1 MADLQ
6 QLIKNIEQWAED
18 RNLIEGSTPQKQFI
32 KLMEEFGELCAG
44 ISKNNIDMIKDSI
57 GDCFVVLTILNKQC
71 KSDLLP
77 KNWGELMVNDPIT
90 DDDLFKAVENF
101 GDKELNI
108 LLTITVGS
116 LGEFAKDILEEPSE
130 ISDLMSCFVSIG
142 AFFRLGIKECV
153 SSAWEEIKDRK
164 GKMINGVFVKEAD
177 LGAKND

>member
-1 MADLQ
+1 MKE
-6 QLIKNIEQWAED
+6 LIEKIESWAEE
-18 RNLIEGSTPQKQFI
+18 RNLINGSTPQKQFI
-32 KLMEEFGELCAG
+32 KLMEEFGKLCAG

-71 KSDLLP
+71 KSDLFP

-90 DDDLFKAVENF
+90 DDDLFKAAENL

-108 LLTITVGS
+108 LLIITVGS
-116 LGEFAKDILEEPSE
+116 LGEFANDLLEEPSE

-164 GKMINGVFVKEAD
+164 GQTINGVFVKEAD